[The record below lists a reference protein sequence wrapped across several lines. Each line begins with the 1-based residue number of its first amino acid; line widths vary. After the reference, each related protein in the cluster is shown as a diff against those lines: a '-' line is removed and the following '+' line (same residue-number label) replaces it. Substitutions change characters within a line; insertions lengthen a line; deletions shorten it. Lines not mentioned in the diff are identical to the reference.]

1 MLMRFSDDLYF
12 HIPKEYWNIS
22 DYRATLGHKVNHSF
36 KSKEV
41 KAMFKHAYHPV
52 FGNIGSVMATKR
64 IKKGEEVLVDYQY
77 QPGSWVPEWYSSLYF
92 KEFGRHWSRVA
103 KRIPNV

>member
-1 MLMRFSDDLYF
+1 MQFNASLYF
-12 HIPKEYWNIS
+12 HIPECYWNVS

-52 FGNIGSVMATKR
+52 FGNIGSVMATSR
-64 IKKGEEVLVDYQY
+64 IKKGEEVLVNYQY
-77 QPGSWVPEWYSSLYF
+77 QKGSWVPEWYSSLYF
-92 KEFGRHWSRVA
+92 KEFGIPWSKTAR
-103 KRIPNV
+103 RMPNV